1 MEFLPRTGRPATVT
15 ASLLGAVTG
24 AYGDASLLVTVGR
37 SLDSDLLGS
46 FGFHSERNPVLRWAF
61 RGRPFVVRPISGTN
75 LEWRIHGTD
84 LRKPENWLLGFGDI
98 DVN

>member
-1 MEFLPRTGRPATVT
+1 M
-15 ASLLGAVTG
+15 LGAVTG
-24 AYGDASLLVTVGR
+24 AYGDAFLLVTVGR

-46 FGFHSERNPVLRWAF
+46 FGFHNERNPVLRRAL

-75 LEWRIHGTD
+75 FDWRIHGTD